1 MAAFENPKNSNLLL
15 HGLDG
20 KMVPPPS
27 LNGVLE
33 SMDKVQESLEEF
45 GKNVVE
51 LCRKYKEFRRIPSPP
66 KPGEYMIGLTP
77 PPKPPVFSEFCPY
90 LLDGRDRVSS

>member
-1 MAAFENPKNSNLLL
+1 MATFENPKNSNLLL

-27 LNGVLE
+27 INGVLE
-33 SMDKVQESLEEF
+33 SMDKVQENLKEL

-51 LCRKYKEFRRIPSPP
+51 LCRRYTEFRKIPSPP

-77 PPKPPVFSEFCPY
+77 PPKPPVLNGVESR
-90 LLDGRDRVSS
+90 LTL